1 MFLALQSANLGMP
14 VGELLQRFTSPEL
27 TELLALYELRANPPP
42 KKQTP
47 AQMRAVLSSMMRPR
61 GAK

>member
-1 MFLALQSANLGMP
+1 MP

-42 KKQTP
+42 KRQTP
-47 AQMRAVLSSMMRPR
+47 TEVRAVLNSMMRPR
-61 GAK
+61 RAK